1 MNNLNHKKTGSQPAK
16 IDTARQTALTKA
28 IVPNLS
34 LITHKELPSAL
45 KHLGGGDCG
54 QRLISLVYNIP
65 LITTHEI
72 HANLGISNAH
82 DISKKL
88 AIRLAKAGYT
98 FEKLPLNGIRKPSHW
113 LLRRL
118 DHE

>member
-1 MNNLNHKKTGSQPAK
+1 MNKENKKGCVYLGGSDAAHKIA
-16 IDTARQTALTKA
+16 INKA
-28 IVPNLS
+28 NGLDSS
-34 LITHKELPSAL
+34 LKANKELPTEL
-45 KHLGGGDCG
+45 KRVWGGYCG
-54 QRLISLVYNIP
+54 QRLISLVYNTP

-72 HANLGISNAH
+72 HASLGISNAH

-88 AIRLAKAGYT
+88 AMRLAKAGYT
-98 FEKLPLNGIRKPSHW
+98 FEKMPLNGKRKPSHW